1 MSPVVSLLL
10 PVERNNVCGASK
22 IPKSSS
28 CLHGEATRNAAAA
41 AAAAASAAAASDQRC
56 VMRRNMCYLRF
67 L

>member
-10 PVERNNVCGASK
+10 PVERNVLWSK

-28 CLHGEATRNAAAA
+28 CLHGEATRNAAAAA

>member
-10 PVERNNVCGASK
+10 PVERNVLWSK